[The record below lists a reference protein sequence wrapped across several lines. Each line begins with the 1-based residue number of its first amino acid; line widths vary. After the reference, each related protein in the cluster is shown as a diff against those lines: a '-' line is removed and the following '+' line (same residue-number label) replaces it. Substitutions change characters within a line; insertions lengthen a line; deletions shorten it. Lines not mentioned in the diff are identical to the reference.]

1 MKDTK
6 KNTKLNEDNDEKAP
20 VSSRRRSQETR
31 QDDVKVMD
39 VALDG
44 FNGRRMFKA
53 WECSSLQD

>member
-44 FNGRRMFKA
+44 FNG
-53 WECSSLQD
+53 